1 MDYSTYNNA
10 NINVNYQMQQPVM
23 PRKVDVKGV
32 IMAVVC
38 MITAIITAV
47 SIFMPIMSINYNY
60 TSSGVNIIDMIKAI
74 VGVFDETSFWKWSD
88 ALEVAV
94 MVIVIIVM
102 ILLSYR
108 SLYIV

>member
-74 VGVFDETSFWKWSD
+74 NIKNEGVH
-88 ALEVAV
+88 
-94 MVIVIIVM
+94 
-102 ILLSYR
+102 
-108 SLYIV
+108 